1 MKVMDDSTRRRVVEE
16 KEELANK
23 INKLENFLLS
33 DKPKKL
39 SDNSIFLLSTQC
51 LIMKVYL
58 NILKRRLTLDDEI
71 REGEINGK
79 DCT

>member
-1 MKVMDDSTRRRVVEE
+1 MIKPMDDSTKKRVIEE

-23 INKLENFLLS
+23 INKLESFLLS
-33 DKPKKL
+33 DKPREL

-58 NILKRRLTLDDEI
+58 NILKRRLALDDEE
-71 REGEINGK
+71 REGEIKNG
-79 DCT
+79 

>member
-1 MKVMDDSTRRRVVEE
+1 MKVMDDSTKKRVEEE

-23 INKLENFLLS
+23 INKLESFLLS
-33 DKPKKL
+33 DKPKEL

-58 NILKRRLTLDDEI
+58 NILKRRLALDEEE
-71 REGEINGK
+71 REGEING
-79 DCT
+79 